1 MSTTKTVILHMTDLH
16 FGCDGEN
23 PNSLNSRQLALD
35 GLARAI
41 TGLDPA
47 WRPTIVAVTGDLA
60 WRGKAT
66 DYDKFGAWFGELLN
80 AIGVAPD
87 RCFFCPGNHDVDR
100 SIARTIARPH
110 DAGEADEVLGIPV
123 AIQYKNAF
131 QSFSEF
137 SERFGVPPYQ
147 LGADVSHLL

>member
-100 SIARTIARPH
+100 SIARTIARPR